1 MLIKPPTMHNN
12 SYLVPNA
19 GNDDGDVPDASK
31 HHEKD
36 IGDDK
41 AVVAHSGHSL
51 VIIKDVHVVQEL

>member
-1 MLIKPPTMHNN
+1 MHNN

-19 GNDDGDVPDASK
+19 GNDDGDVPNASK

-41 AVVAHSGHSL
+41 ALVAHSGNSL